1 MNFPHYIPPRGVF
14 GGFAGFCPLHFSD
27 FCGTIT
33 KIGYCGLLQCR
44 RKPNFLGVFGVK
56 KSKFRV
62 WLVLTLLWL
71 GLIFL
76 HSSMPADASNA
87 ESSGLLAVV
96 QTVLPWMT
104 HAMLRKVAHFVEF
117 FVLGI
122 CLTGAFRYAGR
133 FILLKPL
140 AFGLLTALCDET
152 LQLFVRG
159 RSGRISDIW
168 LDLFGVVCG
177 TLITWLIFK
186 LRKH

>member
-1 MNFPHYIPPRGVF
+1 
-14 GGFAGFCPLHFSD
+14 
-27 FCGTIT
+27 
-33 KIGYCGLLQCR
+33 
-44 RKPNFLGVFGVK
+44 
-56 KSKFRV
+56 
-62 WLVLTLLWL
+62 
-71 GLIFL
+71 
-76 HSSMPADASNA
+76 MPADASNA
-87 ESSGLLAVV
+87 ESGGLLAVV

-104 HAMLRKVAHFVEF
+104 HAMLRKAAHFVEF

-122 CLTGAFRYAGR
+122 CLTGTFRHAGR

-177 TLITWLIFK
+177 ALITWLIFK

>member
-1 MNFPHYIPPRGVF
+1 M
-14 GGFAGFCPLHFSD
+14 
-27 FCGTIT
+27 
-33 KIGYCGLLQCR
+33 
-44 RKPNFLGVFGVK
+44 FGVK

-96 QTVLPWMT
+96 RTVLPWMT
-104 HAMLRKVAHFVEF
+104 HAMLRKVAHFIEF
-117 FVLGI
+117 SVLGI
-122 CLTGAFRYAGR
+122 FMTGMFRYASR

-140 AFGLLTALCDET
+140 AFTLVTALCDET
-152 LQLFVRG
+152 LQLFVAG
-159 RSGRISDIW
+159 RSGRITDIW
-168 LDLFGVVCG
+168 LDFSGAVCG